1 VLPPLAWSLITRR
14 CRLRFGLIGYGAWG
28 KHHAAAIRDAPGLTL
43 AGVACRREASAA
55 AARQDL
61 SGIPVYRDYRELLR
75 DPSIDAVDIVTPN
88 HLHGEIG
95 VAALEA
101 GKDVLLEKPMAVTAA
116 ECDRLIAVAERSGRV
131 LSIGHELRVS
141 VQWSAIKAML
151 DAGEIGEP
159 LYALVTLFRF
169 PYRPGAGG
177 WRYAADRVG
186 SWILEEPVHFFDFVM
201 WYFEPLGDPT
211 SVLAVGNSKGREAGM
226 SDNFS
231 TIIRFP
237 RGVYAVITQ
246 TLAGFEHHHVVEIVG
261 TEGAIRTWWSATT
274 ARTLEPTHE
283 LKVQRRGATACET
296 LKLGPSGEL
305 FELAEEIRQTAAAFS
320 ERRPLVSGVEAR
332 KRVLVCLE
340 AERSLREGRE
350 LSLQF

>member
-1 VLPPLAWSLITRR
+1 
-14 CRLRFGLIGYGAWG
+14 LIGYGAWG
-28 KHHAAAIRDAPGLTL
+28 KHHAAAIRAAPGLTL
-43 AGVACRREASAA
+43 AGVACGGEASAT

-61 SGIPVYRDYRELLR
+61 AGVPVYRDYRKLLR

-88 HLHGEIG
+88 HLHGEMG

-116 ECDRLIAVAERSGRV
+116 DCDRLIATAGRSGRV
-131 LSIGHELRVS
+131 LSIGHELRLS
-141 VQWSAIKAML
+141 TQWSAIKAML
-151 DAGEIGEP
+151 DAGELGQP
-159 LYALVTLFRF
+159 LHALVTLFRA
-169 PYRPGAGG
+169 PYRPGSGG
-177 WRYAADRVG
+177 WRRAADRVG

-201 WYFEPLGDPT
+201 WYFESLGDPT
-211 SVLAVGNSKGREAGM
+211 SVLAVGNGKGRGAGL
-226 SDNFS
+226 SDNVS
-231 TIIRFP
+231 TVLRFP
-237 RGVYAVITQ
+237 RGVYAVVTQ

-274 ARTLEPTHE
+274 ARTLEPAHE

-296 LKLGPSGEL
+296 LKVGSSGEL
-305 FELAEEIRQTAAAFS
+305 FELAEEIRQTAAAFRA
-320 ERRPLVSGVEAR
+320 RRPLVSGEDAR
-332 KRVLVCLE
+332 KRVIVCLE